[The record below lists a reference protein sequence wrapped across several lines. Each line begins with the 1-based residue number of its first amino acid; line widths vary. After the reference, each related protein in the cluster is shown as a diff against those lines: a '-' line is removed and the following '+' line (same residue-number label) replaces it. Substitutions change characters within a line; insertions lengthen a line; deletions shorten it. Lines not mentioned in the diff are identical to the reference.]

1 MISIIITLF
10 IVVQLILTFHLMTSM
25 TLMTMSIKKTKTT
38 MMLHGVQTGKQLNS
52 SSLLMELMPPTPLP
66 LNLQFMLLAVK
77 DKDW

>member
-1 MISIIITLF
+1 
-10 IVVQLILTFHLMTSM
+10 
-25 TLMTMSIKKTKTT
+25 